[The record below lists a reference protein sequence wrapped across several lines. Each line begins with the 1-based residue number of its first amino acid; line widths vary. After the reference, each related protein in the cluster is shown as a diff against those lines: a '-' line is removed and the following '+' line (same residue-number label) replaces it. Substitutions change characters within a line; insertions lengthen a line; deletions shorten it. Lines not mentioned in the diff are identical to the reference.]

1 MYMLIMNLS
10 VAPLCSDAEI
20 VDKEVRLFGLRLPG
34 FRGTLGK
41 RTEDRIVDGHR
52 IQDEIG
58 FRPKYD
64 FISGWKVIIEEMYV
78 RRDF

>member
-1 MYMLIMNLS
+1 MHLS
-10 VAPLCSDAEI
+10 VAPLRSDAEI
-20 VDKEVRLFGLRLPG
+20 VDKEVRLFGLGLPG

-41 RTEDRIVDGHR
+41 HTEDMVVDGHR

-58 FRPKYD
+58 FRPKYY

-78 RRDF
+78 RGDF